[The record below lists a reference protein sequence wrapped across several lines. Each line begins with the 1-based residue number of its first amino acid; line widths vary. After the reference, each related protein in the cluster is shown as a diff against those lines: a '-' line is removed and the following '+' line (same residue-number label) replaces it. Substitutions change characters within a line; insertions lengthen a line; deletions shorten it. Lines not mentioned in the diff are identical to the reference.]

1 MCGITGMYAF
11 NMVGRINLIHLEA
24 ATRCLEKRGPDNQGS
39 WFDDVVG
46 LGHRRLSVIDTSAE
60 ANQPMIDE
68 SGRYRIIF
76 NGEIYN
82 YKEIRKE
89 LATKGV
95 PFRTESDTEVLL
107 QAYIHWGPACLK
119 RLNGFFAFAI
129 YDQEE
134 EHLFISRDRLGIK
147 PLLYYHDDD
156 KVLFASEMKSILS
169 YGVPRELNTTALHL
183 YFQLTYIPAPLSIIK
198 GVKKLKPGCFLTISK
213 KEGLKV
219 RRYYEIPYTDQPEIR
234 SFADAKKLVRQRLT
248 QSVHKRLV
256 SDVPLGTFLSGG
268 IDSSIITAL
277 AAQEVKKLD
286 TFSIGFKGQ
295 DYFDES
301 KYARMVADRY
311 KTNHHEFKLSN
322 SDLHGHLY
330 KMIQSVD
337 EPFADSSALPVH
349 LLASL
354 TRQEVTV
361 ALSGDGA
368 DELFSGYNKHSAW
381 AMSKE
386 SGVRN
391 KLISNLDW
399 LWTKLPKSRNSGFT
413 DKVRQLHRMAD
424 LLKMK
429 DDEKYWFLASFV
441 GDDEI
446 GQLLKGKYQGNAKD
460 LKKFK
465 SSVTSLTGSGTL
477 NEMLH
482 ADTHLVLPNDMLQ
495 KVDLMSMAS
504 SLEVRVPFLDHEV
517 VQLAFNLPEKFK
529 LDGMKRKIILKEAF
543 EDLLP
548 EELISRPK
556 HGFEV
561 PLLEWFRKEMRGD
574 LDDWVF
580 DRDRVES
587 QEIFQWEEIKKVRE
601 KLHSSDPGDVTIK
614 IWSLFVFQKWYYNY
628 CATS

>member
-1 MCGITGMYAF
+1 MCGITGLYAF

-24 ATRCLEKRGPDNQGS
+24 ATWCLEKRGPDNQGS

-46 LGHRRLSVIDTSAE
+46 LGHRRLSVIDTSPE

-68 SGRYRIIF
+68 SGRFRIIF

-89 LATKGV
+89 LAGKGIA
-95 PFRTESDTEVLL
+95 FRTESDTEVLL
-107 QAYIHWGPACLK
+107 QAFIHWGPACLK

-129 YDQEE
+129 YDQKEE
-134 EHLFISRDRLGIK
+134 YLLIARDRLGIK

-169 YGVPRELNTTALHL
+169 YGVPRKLNTTALHL
-183 YFQLTYIPAPLSIIK
+183 FFQLTYIPAPLTIID
-198 GVKKLKPGCFLTISK
+198 GVKKLKPGCFLSISRK
-213 KEGLKV
+213 GELKV
-219 RRYYEIPYTDQPEIR
+219 KRYYEVPYTEKPEVN
-234 SFADAKKLVRQRLT
+234 SFDEAKKLVRQRLT
-248 QSVHKRLV
+248 NSVHRRLV
-256 SDVPLGTFLSGG
+256 ADVPLGTFLSGG

-277 AAQEVKKLD
+277 AAREVEKLD
-286 TFSIGFKGQ
+286 TFSIGFKGHG
-295 DYFDES
+295 YFDES

-311 KTNHHEFKLSN
+311 QTNHHEFKLSN

-330 KMIQSVD
+330 KMIQSID

-354 TRQEVTV
+354 TRKEVTV

-368 DELFSGYNKHSAW
+368 DEIFSGYNKHSAW

-386 SGVRN
+386 SGLRN
-391 KLISNLDW
+391 KLITNLDW
-399 LWTKLPKSRNSGFT
+399 LWTSLPKSRNSGLS

-429 DDEKYWFLASFV
+429 DDEKYWFLASFT

-446 GQLLKGKYQGNAKD
+446 SRLLKSNYQASSKN
-460 LKKFK
+460 LRKFK
-465 SSVTSLTGSGTL
+465 STISALTGSGSL
-477 NEMLH
+477 NEMLN
-482 ADTHLVLPNDMLQ
+482 ADTQLVLPNDMLQ
-495 KVDLMSMAS
+495 KVDLMSMAN

-529 LDGMKRKIILKEAF
+529 VDGMKRKIILKEAF
-543 EDLLP
+543 ADIIP

-580 DRDRVES
+580 DRERVED
-587 QEIFQWEEIKKVRE
+587 QGIFQWDEIKKVRE

-614 IWSLFVFQKWYYNY
+614 IWSLFVFQKWYYTY
-628 CATS
+628 CSTS